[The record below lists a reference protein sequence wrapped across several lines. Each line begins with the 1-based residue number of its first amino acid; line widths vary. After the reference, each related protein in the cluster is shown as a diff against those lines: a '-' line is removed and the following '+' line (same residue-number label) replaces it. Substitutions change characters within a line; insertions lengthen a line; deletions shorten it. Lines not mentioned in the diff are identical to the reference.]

1 MSALHLPAPSPHPAP
16 QTRTSAEVPERGP
29 PRPCPARKPTGGFP
43 GSLPPPRLQAAP
55 QPPAAYPGSPAAA
68 RPGRAP
74 ASRSAPLSRRLRAA
88 IAAAA
93 AIFPGAADVAHEGA
107 GSTGSALPFLKMVP
121 AWLRAR
127 PPAPPRCQHQPW
139 WP

>member
-1 MSALHLPAPSPHPAP
+1 MAAPSTTPTGSFPSPRPANPHLSGGPRTRTPAPLPSEKAHGRLPRLPAA
-16 QTRTSAEVPERGP
+16 
-29 PRPCPARKPTGGFP
+29 
-43 GSLPPPRLQAAP
+43 PPPSGG
-55 QPPAAYPGSPAAA
+55 PAAYPGSPAAA

-107 GSTGSALPFLKMVP
+107 GSRGSALPFLKMAP

-139 WP
+139 RP